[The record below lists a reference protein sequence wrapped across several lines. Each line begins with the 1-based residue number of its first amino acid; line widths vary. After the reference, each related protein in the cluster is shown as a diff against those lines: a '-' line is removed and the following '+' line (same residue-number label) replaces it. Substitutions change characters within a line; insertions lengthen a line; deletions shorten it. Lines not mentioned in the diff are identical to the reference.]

1 VRPDA
6 SYWITGGL
14 GALGLLTARWLVQ
27 RGARHLVLS
36 ARRAA
41 SPDALA
47 TIAELEALGAAVH
60 VRRVDSGD
68 GAQMQA
74 LADEI
79 AGTMPALRGVVH
91 AAGQLDDGVL
101 LQQDATRF
109 DAVLR
114 GKAHGA
120 RILDGLTRELPLDF
134 FVMYSA
140 VGLLLGPAG
149 QGSYAA
155 ANAELDALAH
165 ARRAAGHPALSVAWS
180 LWRDG
185 GMAADMAAHGRDTW
199 STRGL
204 RWIDAQQGFVRLER
218 LLREGATHAAVLPI
232 DWARFLS
239 RLPQGIDASF
249 FDPVSVQRAAGVSGS
264 PSAAATLQS
273 AMWRAL
279 PESQRRAAVL
289 GHLRE
294 QALQVLGLGTGAT
307 IDARTPLKEFG
318 LDSLMAVELRNLLTR
333 SIGVS
338 LPATL
343 LFDHPSLDAMTAYL
357 SRKLELVS
365 AEPPSPGAAPQARE
379 REAMAG
385 LSEDEAE
392 AQLLAE
398 LDGSN
403 GRSFT

>member
-1 VRPDA
+1 
-6 SYWITGGL
+6 
-14 GALGLLTARWLVQ
+14 
-27 RGARHLVLS
+27 
-36 ARRAA
+36 
-41 SPDALA
+41 
-47 TIAELEALGAAVH
+47 
-60 VRRVDSGD
+60 
-68 GAQMQA
+68 
-74 LADEI
+74 
-79 AGTMPALRGVVH
+79 VH

-101 LQQDATRF
+101 LQQDASRF
-109 DAVLR
+109 ATVLR

-120 RILDGLTRELPLDF
+120 RILDALTRDLPLDF

-165 ARRAAGHPALSVAWS
+165 ARRAAGRPALSVAWS

-185 GMAADMAAHGRDTW
+185 GMAADMAAHGRDSW

-204 RWIDAQQGFVRLER
+204 RWIDAQQGFARLER
-218 LLREGATHAAVLPI
+218 LLREGATHTAVLPI
-232 DWARFLS
+232 DWHRFLS
-239 RLPQGIDASF
+239 RLPQGVDASF
-249 FDPVSVQRAAGVSGS
+249 FDPVSVQRATGVPVSS
-264 PSAAATLQS
+264 SAAATPQS
-273 AMWRAL
+273 AVWRAL

-294 QALQVLGLGTGAT
+294 QALQVLGIGTSAA
-307 IDARTPLKEFG
+307 IDARTPLKAFG

-333 SIGVS
+333 SIGIP

-343 LFDHPSLDAMTAYL
+343 LFDHPSLDAITAYL
-357 SRKLELVS
+357 SRKLDLVN
-365 AEPPSPGAAPQARE
+365 AEPPPPGAGPQARE

-398 LDGSN
+398 LDASN
-403 GRSFT
+403 GRSVT